1 MMNNF
6 SSPQEF
12 LEELKSTLANPARL
26 RIGDSGFLK
35 ITNEQIRTNF
45 PEAADS
51 IIKQNRAYDVLI
63 KELRNDIFAIMT
75 SDMRDKINSNVA
87 IGALDTG
94 EANAIIVRSLD
105 WKFAILINY
114 GLMTLLNKYLKL
126 TCAKANPRLVIYCNR
141 KEASK
146 LSSADLQQYLEELIE
161 NYKLYSGP
169 YGPMIKLAESNQGMA
184 TVGLHLYLAELF
196 IICHELGHYLNGDL
210 NNVANFSAYREL
222 DWVHKFT
229 GKPGHQK
236 EHRADLTGYELLQK
250 IVKKNNPQLPRHVLL
265 QSIVLLCTLLSL
277 IYGDEL
283 SYSHPSPTDRVLYIA
298 ENYYGHDFAEN
309 LRKGYEQPELLES
322 LWEKKD

>member
-6 SSPQEF
+6 TSPQEF
-12 LEELKSTLANPARL
+12 IEELKSALANPARFGV
-26 RIGDSGFLK
+26 GDSGFLK
-35 ITNEQIRTNF
+35 ITNKQIRTNF

-51 IIKQNRAYDVLI
+51 IIKQNRAYDVHI
-63 KELRNDIFAIMT
+63 EELKNDIFTIMT
-75 SDMRDKINSNVA
+75 SDMREVINSNVA

-94 EANAIIVRSLD
+94 EANAIIVKSLD

-141 KEASK
+141 KEANK

-169 YGPMIKLAESNQGMA
+169 YGPMIKLAESDQGMA
-184 TVGLHLYLAELF
+184 TVGLHLYFAELF
-196 IICHELGHYLNGDL
+196 IICHELGHYWNGDL
-210 NNVANFSAYREL
+210 NNVANFSVYRNFN
-222 DWVHKFT
+222 WVHKFT
-229 GKPGHQK
+229 GTLGHQK
-236 EHRADLTGYELLQK
+236 EHRADLTGYGLLQK
-250 IVKKNNPQLPRHVLL
+250 IVNKKTPQLPRHVSL

-277 IYGDEL
+277 IYGDEP

-298 ENYYGHDFAEN
+298 KNYYGHDFAEN
-309 LRKGYEQPELLES
+309 LRRGYEQPELLDS
-322 LWEKKD
+322 LWKMND